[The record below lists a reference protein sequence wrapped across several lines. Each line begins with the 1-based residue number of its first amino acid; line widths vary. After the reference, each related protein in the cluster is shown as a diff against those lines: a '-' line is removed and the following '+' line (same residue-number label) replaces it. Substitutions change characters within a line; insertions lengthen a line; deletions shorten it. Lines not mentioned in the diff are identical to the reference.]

1 MAMTPKLWSIN
12 GLATEL
18 AMDRRTV
25 AKKLSGVRPSGTI
38 NGSPAWHLTVALE
51 AIQGRRR
58 HKRDDQDPDEERPP
72 LLQGMLIGH
81 NAAIYVLPASAAT
94 SAVECGLPMSKA
106 YELAEKVTLATM
118 AGALDF
124 FGDTALAWVNPN
136 GRSRMYEA
144 DCLAAID
151 WPALAARAGE
161 PDWSPP
167 RYSSAWPAPSQGGA
181 RP

>member
-1 MAMTPKLWSIN
+1 MAMTQKLWSIN

-18 AMDRRTV
+18 NMDRRTV
-25 AKKLSGVRPSGTI
+25 AKKLAAVRPSGLL

-51 AIQGRRR
+51 AIQGRSRR
-58 HKRDDQDPDEERPP
+58 RQEEDRSDERPP

-81 NAAIYVLPASAAT
+81 NAAIYVLPASVAT
-94 SAVECGLPMSKA
+94 SAVGCGLPMSKA

-124 FGDTALAWVNPN
+124 FGETALAWVNLT

-161 PDWSPP
+161 PDWTPP
-167 RYSSAWPAPSQGGA
+167 RFSSAWPAPADGDA
-181 RP
+181 

>member
-1 MAMTPKLWSIN
+1 MAMTQKLWSIN

-18 AMDRRTV
+18 NMDRRTV
-25 AKKLSGVRPSGTI
+25 AKKLAAVRPSGLL

-51 AIQGRRR
+51 AIQGRSRR
-58 HKRDDQDPDEERPP
+58 RQEEDRSDERPP
-72 LLQGMLIGH
+72 LLQGMLMGH
-81 NAAIYVLPASAAT
+81 NGAIYVLPASVAA

-124 FGDTALAWVNPN
+124 FGETALAWVNLN

-161 PDWSPP
+161 PDWTPP
-167 RYSSAWPAPSQGGA
+167 QYSSAWPASPQGEG
-181 RP
+181 

>member
-1 MAMTPKLWSIN
+1 
-12 GLATEL
+12 
-18 AMDRRTV
+18 
-25 AKKLSGVRPSGTI
+25 
-38 NGSPAWHLTVALE
+38 
-51 AIQGRRR
+51 
-58 HKRDDQDPDEERPP
+58 
-72 LLQGMLIGH
+72 MLIGH
-81 NAAIYVLPASAAT
+81 NAAIYVLPASVAA

-124 FGDTALAWVNPN
+124 FGETALAWVNPN

-161 PDWSPP
+161 PDWQ
-167 RYSSAWPAPSQGGA
+167 PAALLLGMACTVLEGEG
-181 RP
+181 